1 MEMRAMG
8 DKQMNDENDMAR
20 LGKVPVLKVC
30 GHRVIP
36 TLDSI
41 CI

>member
-1 MEMRAMG
+1 MG

-30 GHRVIP
+30 SSRAIS

-41 CI
+41 FI